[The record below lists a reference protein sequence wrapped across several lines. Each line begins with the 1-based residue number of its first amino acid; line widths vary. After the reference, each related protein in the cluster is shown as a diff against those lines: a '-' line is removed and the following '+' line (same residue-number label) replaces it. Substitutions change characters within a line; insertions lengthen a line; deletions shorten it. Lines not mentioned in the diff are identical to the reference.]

1 MVAMKHNPSESQ
13 SFAWWR
19 HALLALALILI
30 AIFVIVL
37 QQMNIN
43 APIPEGGEGPKS
55 VAQNMTDFYAE
66 YRLSSRHPR
75 GENIGD
81 FVNVVNMSDTPLGER
96 LKKMESLQ
104 KPLAPNWVGEYKH
117 RSFKAGS
124 TLRDSIISYAQS
136 EGMQVIW
143 ELNRDFII
151 KHAFQIDNSIVGSL
165 HEISRAIDSNFDGT
179 VKTYVCPKQRS
190 LVITAVISQ
199 YLKQNCKVVG

>member
-1 MVAMKHNPSESQ
+1 MKHNPSEST

-19 HALLALALILI
+19 HALLALALIVI

-75 GENIGD
+75 EENIGD
-81 FVNVVNMSDTPLGER
+81 FVNVVNMSDKPLGER
-96 LKKMESLQ
+96 LRKMESLQ
-104 KPLAPNWVGEYKH
+104 KPLPANWVGEYKH
-117 RSFKAGS
+117 RSFMAGS
-124 TLRDSIISYAQS
+124 TLRDSIITYAQS

-151 KHAFQIDNSIVGSL
+151 KHPFQIDNSIVGSL
-165 HEISRAIDSNFDGT
+165 DEIARAIDSNFDGT
-179 VKTYVCPKQRS
+179 VKAYVCPKQRS
-190 LVITAVISQ
+190 LVITAVNSE
-199 YLKQNCKVVG
+199 YLQDNCKVVRWS

>member
-1 MVAMKHNPSESQ
+1 MKYNPSESQ
-13 SFAWWR
+13 SFVWWR

-30 AIFVIVL
+30 AVFVIVL
-37 QQMNIN
+37 QQINVN

-55 VAQNMTDFYAE
+55 VSQNMTDFYAE

-75 GENIGD
+75 EESIGD
-81 FVNVVNMSDTPLGER
+81 FVNVVNISDTPLADR

-104 KPLAPNWVGEYKH
+104 KPLPANWVGEYKH

-151 KHAFQIDNSIVGSL
+151 KHPFQIDNSIVGSL
-165 HEISRAIDSNFDGT
+165 DEIGRAIDSNFDGT

-190 LVITAVISQ
+190 LVITAVKSK
-199 YLKQNCKVVG
+199 YLQENCKVVG